1 MRFAALVVLLQLAFR
16 LAAQDGTNL
25 TAACQTEVERR
36 LDLPLAEQRLYAE
49 QASKL
54 TRFLTRSMSSW

>member
-54 TRFLTRSMSSW
+54 TIFLTRSMSSW